1 MGFQGLGFQGLGF
14 RVSGFRVPTSAKRRL
29 LRLFF
34 EGLLQR
40 EGVGWG
46 GVEEWSGVE
55 WSGAKNLKF
64 QANFKVMP

>member
-1 MGFQGLGFQGLGF
+1 M
-14 RVSGFRVPTSAKRRL
+14 PTSAKRRL

-46 GVEEWSGVE
+46 GVGWSGGVEWSGVE
-55 WSGAKNLKF
+55 WSEKLEISGKL
-64 QANFKVMP
+64 